1 MNQIEVRRRHAT
13 SGLTIRGAKLF
24 FKKVHTLRGWDRREA
39 RLRLF
44 GNPKHITPKFASC
57 ATSITWR
64 ATRPWAR
71 QSGARSSAIVDIC
84 ICRETGERG
93 ANPTLSKRGK
103 MRIECCSSARRE
115 PDFSAPPEPPKQPIS
130 VTQDFRHPR
139 SEADSLGAA
148 GRSLERKSSFLAHL
162 PPRSRQALAVQKER
176 RGVREAWPFGPRAG
190 RP

>member
-1 MNQIEVRRRHAT
+1 MGFASWEEAQPVGSKVRKMNQIEVRRRHAT

-71 QSGARSSAIVDIC
+71 QSGARSYAIVDIC

-93 ANPTLSKRGK
+93 ANPILSKRGK
-103 MRIECCSSARRE
+103 LRTPCG
-115 PDFSAPPEPPKQPIS
+115 
-130 VTQDFRHPR
+130 
-139 SEADSLGAA
+139 DSWIA
-148 GRSLERKSSFLAHL
+148 
-162 PPRSRQALAVQKER
+162 KER
-176 RGVREAWPFGPRAG
+176 VSDLNGQLRKTVKSFVVCLVHPY
-190 RP
+190 

>member
-1 MNQIEVRRRHAT
+1 VGFASWEEAQPVGSKVRKMNQIEVRRRHAT

-71 QSGARSSAIVDIC
+71 QSGARSYAIVDIC

-93 ANPTLSKRGK
+93 ANPILSKRGK
-103 MRIECCSSARRE
+103 LRTDPLWRQLLSRIGDCQNRSRFAS
-115 PDFSAPPEPPKQPIS
+115 PFHFSALLP
-130 VTQDFRHPR
+130 T
-139 SEADSLGAA
+139 
-148 GRSLERKSSFLAHL
+148 LEYL
-162 PPRSRQALAVQKER
+162 V
-176 RGVREAWPFGPRAG
+176 
-190 RP
+190 

>member
-1 MNQIEVRRRHAT
+1 MRKMNQIEARRRHAT
-13 SGLTIRGAKLF
+13 SGLTIRGVKLF

-71 QSGARSSAIVDIC
+71 QSGARSYAIVDIC

-93 ANPTLSKRGK
+93 ANPILSKRGK
-103 MRIECCSSARRE
+103 LRTPCGDSWIAKEIRLSFVWFELEIRVFLLFSLSHCCLSQCHCAPVVAPTAR
-115 PDFSAPPEPPKQPIS
+115 
-130 VTQDFRHPR
+130 
-139 SEADSLGAA
+139 AA
-148 GRSLERKSSFLAHL
+148 WQEL
-162 PPRSRQALAVQKER
+162 
-176 RGVREAWPFGPRAG
+176 
-190 RP
+190 

>member
-1 MNQIEVRRRHAT
+1 MGFASWEEAQPVGSKVRKMNQIEVRRRHAT

-71 QSGARSSAIVDIC
+71 QSGARSYAIVDVC

-93 ANPTLSKRGK
+93 ANPILSKRGNL
-103 MRIECCSSARRE
+103 RTPSARSVPGQETRHLTHRNPVSSRSPRRDLGRTQE
-115 PDFSAPPEPPKQPIS
+115 LVLRNKRAHIS
-130 VTQDFRHPR
+130 QKARLRH
-139 SEADSLGAA
+139 
-148 GRSLERKSSFLAHL
+148 SF
-162 PPRSRQALAVQKER
+162 
-176 RGVREAWPFGPRAG
+176 
-190 RP
+190 

>member
-71 QSGARSSAIVDIC
+71 QSGARSYAIVDIC

-93 ANPTLSKRGK
+93 ANPILSKRGK
-103 MRIECCSSARRE
+103 LRTPCGDSWIA
-115 PDFSAPPEPPKQPIS
+115 AKEPPNERLFPAIGTTRTALCL
-130 VTQDFRHPR
+130 VPFPVPNGTVCIVPR
-139 SEADSLGAA
+139 SAFV
-148 GRSLERKSSFLAHL
+148 RLERDA
-162 PPRSRQALAVQKER
+162 Q
-176 RGVREAWPFGPRAG
+176 G
-190 RP
+190 

>member
-1 MNQIEVRRRHAT
+1 MGFASWEEAQPVGSKVRKMNQIEARRRHAT

-71 QSGARSSAIVDIC
+71 QSGARSYAIVDIC

-93 ANPTLSKRGK
+93 ANPILSKRGK
-103 MRIECCSSARRE
+103 LRTPCGDTR
-115 PDFSAPPEPPKQPIS
+115 PDP
-130 VTQDFRHPR
+130 VR
-139 SEADSLGAA
+139 SRKLATLLGTIV
-148 GRSLERKSSFLAHL
+148 
-162 PPRSRQALAVQKER
+162 PRSRSPR
-176 RGVREAWPFGPRAG
+176 RGPRTNAG
-190 RP
+190 VDYTQQACTY